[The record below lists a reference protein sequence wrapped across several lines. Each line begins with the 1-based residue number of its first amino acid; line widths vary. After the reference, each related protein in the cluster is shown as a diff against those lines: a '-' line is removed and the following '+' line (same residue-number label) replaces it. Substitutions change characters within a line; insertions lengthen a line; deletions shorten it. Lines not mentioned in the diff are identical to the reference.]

1 MTVVLFSVFH
11 HFFLSFIS
19 FLISV
24 SGCSRCVTCGLL
36 SNFISFCVGMCT
48 YAYLHVKKVLY
59 FVCVP
64 SNHLLKLQMCFSYTS
79 DLIENSVLSLPSPDL
94 LILSIPCT
102 VRPLLPLL
110 LSPPLLLYWPL
121 LLPWFCIWSKY
132 FFSERRKAIYIFI
145 YTQVNMIFSFPK
157 TFIILII
164 TWPSEKDPC
173 KCWG

>member
-1 MTVVLFSVFH
+1 MIIYSDGQTLLSSFWLQPGGPAVHSLSLATKSWTVVQYYITNKSGPITIGWISERNYLMAVVLFSVFH

-110 LSPPLLLYWPL
+110 LSPPLLLY
-121 LLPWFCIWSKY
+121 
-132 FFSERRKAIYIFI
+132 
-145 YTQVNMIFSFPK
+145 
-157 TFIILII
+157 
-164 TWPSEKDPC
+164 
-173 KCWG
+173 